1 MQTRNNRGPAA
12 QPPQDSTFQERRIVE
27 AAKSLFVLK
36 GFDETSMCDIAS
48 AAGVTRPA
56 LHYYFRTKERMFHAV
71 FGDIIKSLA
80 PSIEEILLQDTT
92 AIEKLSRFVDIYLE
106 KFIQEPSLPLF
117 IMMEIHRDAAHLV
130 DTASRLDIRQYVSRI
145 ASYLTS
151 EMECGHIRKVPL
163 YTIFYTFFGLLTYP
177 FLTRNLFSVLFN
189 GSPDD
194 FESVVRRWKPYV
206 MMHIA
211 DMLDAG
217 AKEKEPE
224 TAT

>member
-1 MQTRNNRGPAA
+1 MPSLA
-12 QPPQDSTFQERRIVE
+12 QGKRTAILGIDLRTAVVIHNHLIVNCYPGIIGC
-27 AAKSLFVLK
+27 KFV
-36 GFDETSMCDIAS
+36 D
-48 AAGVTRPA
+48 
-56 LHYYFRTKERMFHAV
+56 AV
-71 FGDIIKSLA
+71 FGDIIQSLA

>member
-12 QPPQDSTFQERRIVE
+12 QPPQDSTLQERRIVE

-71 FGDIIKSLA
+71 FGDILKSLA

-163 YTIFYTFFGLLTYP
+163 YTIFYTFFGLLAYP
-177 FLTRNLFSVLFN
+177 FLTRNLAERVFF
-189 GSPDD
+189 GPPDD
-194 FESVVRRWKPYV
+194 FEAVIRSWKPYV
-206 MMHIA
+206 MKQ
-211 DMLDAG
+211 L
-217 AKEKEPE
+217 E
-224 TAT
+224 TLLSC